1 MSTVGVIS
9 LGCAKNQV
17 DTERMLGLL
26 TAAGYEITNQPEE
39 AEVLIVNTCGFI
51 ESAKQESINAILE
64 MAQYKQ
70 GGKCTR
76 LVVTGCL
83 SERYRDELKEAMPEI
98 DLMLGVRE
106 YETLPRL
113 LGGKTD
119 APHCGPKS
127 ARVLTTPRYSA
138 YLRIADGCN
147 NRCTYC
153 AIPLIRGNLV
163 SEPLDEL
170 VDEAKRLADNGVTEL
185 TLIAQDTS
193 GYGMDRYGKPMLGEL
208 LAQLEC
214 IDSLRWLRV
223 LYTYPDTVTPE
234 LIDRF
239 RAGGKIVPYLDM
251 PLQHTEDEI
260 LRRMHRRGNQAHI
273 RQVLDY
279 VAKVAPE
286 FMLRTTL
293 MVGFPGETDA
303 HFAAMLRF
311 IQDHPFDRIGAFAFS
326 PEEGTAAA
334 TLPDQVPEEVKQE
347 RLARLMAAQQPI
359 SRARNEKRVGRVVD
373 VLIEGKKD
381 DVVFGRSYAEA
392 PDVDGKIYLEHADHL
407 LTGQYVPVRLIRAEE
422 YDMIGELVS
431 AD

>member
-9 LGCAKNQV
+9 LGCSKNQV
-17 DTERMLGLL
+17 DTERMLGIL
-26 TAAGYEITNQPEE
+26 TVAGHEITNQPSE
-39 AEVLIVNTCGFI
+39 ADVLIVNTCGFI

-70 GGKCTR
+70 GGKCAR

-83 SERYRDELKEAMPEI
+83 SERYRDELKDAMPEI
-98 DLMLGVRE
+98 DILLGVRE

-113 LGGKTD
+113 LGGKSD

-163 SEPLDEL
+163 SEPLDDL
-170 VDEAKRLADNGVTEL
+170 VEEAKRLADNGVTEL

-193 GYGMDRYGKPMLGEL
+193 GYGMDRYGKPMLGALVDRLEQID
-208 LAQLEC
+208 QLH
-214 IDSLRWLRV
+214 WLRV

-239 RAGGKIVPYLDM
+239 RVGGKIVSYLDM
-251 PLQHTEDEI
+251 PLQHTEDEMLI
-260 LRRMHRRGNQAHI
+260 RMHRRGDQAHI
-273 RQVLDY
+273 KRVLDY
-279 VAKVAPE
+279 VAKVAPD

-293 MVGFPGETDA
+293 MVGFPGETEA
-303 HFAAMLRF
+303 HFSAMLQF
-311 IQDHPFDRIGAFAFS
+311 IKDHPFDRIGAFTFS

-334 TLPDQVPEEVKQE
+334 NLPDQVPEEVKQE
-347 RLARLMAAQQPI
+347 RLARLMETQQPI
-359 SRARNEKRVGRVVD
+359 SRIRNERRVGQIVE
-373 VLIEGKKD
+373 VLVEVTQDGRIY
-381 DVVFGRSYAEA
+381 GRSYAEA
-392 PDVDGKIYLEHADHL
+392 PDVDGKVYIEHAADL
-407 LTGQYVPVRLIRAEE
+407 QPGSYIPVRLIRAEE
-422 YDMIGELVS
+422 YDMIGEPVT
-431 AD
+431 

>member
-26 TAAGYEITNQPEE
+26 TAAGYEITNQPKE
-39 AEVLIVNTCGFI
+39 AEILIVNTCGFI

-83 SERYRDELKEAMPEI
+83 SERYRDELKQAMPEI

-113 LGGKTD
+113 LGGKSD

-193 GYGMDRYGKPMLGEL
+193 GYGMDRYGKPMLSEL
-208 LAQLEC
+208 LTQLER

-260 LRRMHRRGNQAHI
+260 LRRMHRRGDQTHI

-286 FMLRTTL
+286 FILRTTL
-293 MVGFPGETDA
+293 MVGFPGEIEA
-303 HFAAMLRF
+303 HFTAMVRF

-334 TLPDQVPEEVKQE
+334 NLPAQVPEEVKQE

-359 SRARNEKRVGRVVD
+359 SRARNEKRVGQLVD
-373 VLIEGKKD
+373 VLVEGTKD
-381 DVVFGRSYAEA
+381 GNAFGRSYAEA

-407 LTGQYVPVRLIRAEE
+407 IAGQYVPVRLIRAEE